1 MVLLKQK
8 TSNKIIRKWIF
19 WGCDG
24 TYGCFIN
31 ITYGLTEPVASSLI
45 NAITGIG
52 VRRTGKIQEGGVL
65 PLLTLP
71 LAMKVDRRGYNKK
84 II

>member
-1 MVLLKQK
+1 MIQP
-8 TSNKIIRKWIF
+8 I
-19 WGCDG
+19 
-24 TYGCFIN
+24 
-31 ITYGLTEPVASSLI
+31 ASSLI

-52 VRRTGKIQEGGVL
+52 VGRTGKIQEGGVV

-71 LAMKVDRRGYNKK
+71 LAMRVDRRRYNKK